1 MNEKNIRKIADS
13 SKQAKHIIKLLK
25 NRQYNRIFELY
36 GQDMYFLVV
45 PKKIQNKD
53 IKQLLKDGKF
63 EDIYTKYGRATYNG
77 LINKMESIEIYDA
90 TGSKLKKFFNRLKPT
105 FKIIG
110 LGLML
115 TPSVYLGMNMYIST
129 TTIQSNM
136 KKYEKELDNYNKENE
151 NYAKQIKSM
160 NLTDIQ
166 IITKLMND
174 IWKKNSY
181 GQPKNEKF
189 GLNRLAL
196 YESNV
201 GVCRNM
207 ADDFTAKI
215 NEINPKYNAHNICVN
230 LEKTDN
236 DGNNIKFNVA
246 DIDRHISKQQKNT
259 EQEEKKD
266 IDEIITNNLIGNH
279 MVTALNIPNKD
290 ITLIVDPT
298 NPGIGIYKN
307 GKIYMFSTEKENGIS
322 KRFLGDILWT
332 GKIGIVEEDL
342 IDSFKNPDESLE
354 ELKKEYGT
362 DAINE
367 ALKVVREKDKEYS
380 ELVQGKQNE
389 TLESSIENTITQD
402 KKLTEFNKNYKIKI
416 DSNVNYQRNNKIINK
431 ENGSQSSNEENK
443 DKSSNDNHE
452 IER

>member
-13 SKQAKHIIKLLK
+13 PKQAKHIINLLK
-25 NRQYNRIFELY
+25 RGKYNRIFELY
-36 GQDMYFLVV
+36 GQDMYVLVV

-63 EDIYTKYGRATYNG
+63 EDIYTKYGRATYDG
-77 LINKMESIEIYDA
+77 LINTMESIEIYNE

-110 LGLML
+110 LGLIL
-115 TPSVYLGMNMYIST
+115 TPPVYIGINMYISNS
-129 TTIQSNM
+129 TIQSNM
-136 KKYEKELDNYNKENE
+136 KKYEKELDNYNKDNE
-151 NYAKQIKSM
+151 NYAKHIKSM
-160 NLTDIQ
+160 NLTDLQ
-166 IITKLMND
+166 IIAKLMND

-207 ADDFTAKI
+207 SDDFTAKI
-215 NEINPKYNAHNICVN
+215 NEINPEYNAHNICVN
-230 LEKTDN
+230 LEKTDK

-246 DIDRHISKQQKNT
+246 DIDRHISVKSKST
-259 EQEEKKD
+259 EKEEEKD
-266 IDEIITNNLIGNH
+266 LDEIIENNFLGNH
-279 MVTALNIPNKD
+279 MVTALNIPNKN

-298 NPGIGIYKN
+298 NPGIGIYKD
-307 GKIYMFSTEKENGIS
+307 GKIYMFSTENENGIS

-332 GKIGIVEEDL
+332 GKIGTVEEDL
-342 IDSFKNPDESLE
+342 IDSFKNTDESLE

-380 ELVQGKQNE
+380 ELVQSKQNE

-402 KKLTEFNKNYKIKI
+402 KKLAEFNKNYKIKI